1 MSRLLPLLRSLY
13 TRLQR
18 LWLIERPNTGGRA
31 AIALCHPLVLVVFI
45 FILIWYI
52 ARPSAVAVV
61 ATVGLGGMLTGGYLW
76 ARQMALGLSAR
87 RRLHYAAVQVGD
99 EIEEIV
105 AMTNTSALP
114 VLWAEFNDHSNIPGY
129 SLSSVRAIGGNASLE
144 WRVHATCTLRGN
156 YRFGPWEL
164 LTGDPFGLFKVTL
177 TYAQQEEIL
186 VYPPLAALPEQ
197 IIPRGRALGDDRSLH
212 QPLQAE
218 SMSAFGTRPYVPGD
232 PLRHIHWATTAR
244 QPNPYVKIFDPEASS
259 TLWLIPDLDSGVQ
272 QGSGPDSTLETMI
285 TLLASLAD
293 RLLNER
299 LAVGIIACTESPTVV
314 VPARGRPHLWQL
326 LRVLAGLQ
334 TTPRPL
340 SETLAQARSLISGR
354 ERVVVVTPSLQPDWA
369 GELNRLGP
377 NSRSSNAEVIL
388 LDPGSFS
395 MGANLGEEKNP
406 PLPPLTKGGKNPPLP
421 PLITPLREREA
432 RGGKN
437 PPTLTPFVLP
447 SGSAKREGGQGGIL
461 NAAAF
466 VSFLAS
472 QGIPARVLRQGDI
485 RPHSGSYG
493 EVSRWEF
500 KTLGTGRAI
509 ARHAPRLKIDEA
521 LKKGETE

>member
-1 MSRLLPLLRSLY
+1 MSRLLLLLRSLSA
-13 TRLQR
+13 RLQL
-18 LWLIERPNTGGRA
+18 LWQIERPATGGRA
-31 AIALCHPLVLVVFI
+31 AISIRHPLVLGAFI
-45 FILIWYI
+45 FIFIWYI

-61 ATVGLGGMLTGGYLW
+61 ATVGLGGMLAAGYIW
-76 ARQMALGLSAR
+76 ARQMALGLSAC

-105 AMTNTSALP
+105 VMSNTSVLP

-144 WRVHATCTLRGN
+144 WRAHATCTLRGN

-164 LTGDPFGLFKVTL
+164 LTGDPFGLFRVTL
-177 TYAQQEEIL
+177 TYSQQEELL
-186 VYPPLAALPEQ
+186 VYPPLATLPEQ

-212 QPLQAE
+212 LPLQAE
-218 SMSAFGTRPYVPGD
+218 SMSALGTRPYVPGD
-232 PLRHIHWATTAR
+232 PLRHIHWPTTAR
-244 QPNPYVKIFDPEASS
+244 QPNPFVKIFDPEASS

-272 QGSGPDSTLETMI
+272 RGSGPDSTLETMI

-326 LRVLAGLQ
+326 LRALAELQ
-334 TTPRPL
+334 TIPRPL
-340 SETLAQARSLISGR
+340 SETLAQARTLISGR
-354 ERVVVVTPSLQPDWA
+354 ERVVVVTPSLQPDWV
-369 GELNRLGP
+369 GELNRLDP
-377 NSRSSNAEVIL
+377 ASRRSNAEVIL
-388 LDPGSFS
+388 LDPNSFS
-395 MGANLGEEKNP
+395 DPAGVGLREAKNLL
-406 PLPPLTKGGKNPPLP
+406 LPPLGP
-421 PLITPLREREA
+421 PLREREA
-432 RGGKN
+432 RGGKSRT
-437 PPTLTPFVLP
+437 TLTPF
-447 SGSAKREGGQGGIL
+447 SKGGQGGIL
-461 NAAAF
+461 AAAAF

-472 QGIPARVLRQGDI
+472 QGIPARLLRQGDI

-500 KTLGTGRAI
+500 ETLGTGRAI
-509 ARHAPRLKIDEA
+509 ARHAPRLKIDEM
-521 LKKGETE
+521 LKAKGGGK